1 MVEIDGREPGEDG
14 EMRIGWCVFIFAKIN
29 NAP

>member
-1 MVEIDGREPGEDG
+1 MVEIDGRESGEDG
-14 EMRIGWCVFIFAKIN
+14 EMRIVWRTFIFAKIN